1 MSGTLR
7 YGMVSGI
14 VAGVVAAV
22 MGLLLFITF
31 HSFNSTIFAT
41 ILSAVGTLIATLFL
55 GLLVVIVVIVLVAI
69 FGGNPAE
76 AIRKFFEE
84 LLAPIS
90 AVITL
95 GYFQGLGYSLGVS
108 SFNSIFTIFMAVSG
122 ILIAVGF
129 FLKFRQERR
138 STYLLRGFFA
148 IVGIT
153 VAGILIYLCL
163 SPVANYALGTL
174 SLALLF
180 SAYPNYLY
188 LNIAAVLLLLAFMGL
203 GIMQLRDRQESA
215 KPTLCAGVGIMQVL
229 SGILFLGGAVSYIM
243 FIPGFAS
250 MLITLILWLPYAWSE
265 YEAAPSLPKKPS
277 KKPPQEGV
285 QKWE

>member
-1 MSGTLR
+1 MLETYR
-7 YGMVSGI
+7 YGMMSGI
-14 VAGVVAAV
+14 VAGIVAAV
-22 MGLLLFITF
+22 MGLLLFTTF

-41 ILSAVGTLIATLFL
+41 ILSAIGTLIATLFL
-55 GLLVVIVVIVLVAI
+55 GLLVVIIVIVLIAI

-90 AVITL
+90 AVIML
-95 GYFQGLGYSLGVS
+95 GYLQGLGYSLSVS
-108 SFNSIFTIFMAVSG
+108 SFNPIFTIFMAISG

-138 STYLLRGFFA
+138 SSYLLRGFFA
-148 IVGIT
+148 IMGIT
-153 VAGILIYLCL
+153 VAGILIYLGL
-163 SPVANYALGTL
+163 SPVANYALGAL

-180 SAYPNYLY
+180 TAYPNYLY

-215 KPTLCAGVGIMQVL
+215 KPTLCTGVGIMEVL
-229 SGILFLGGAVSYIM
+229 SGILFLGGTVSYIM

-250 MLITLILWLPYAWSE
+250 MLITLVLWIPYTWSE
-265 YEAAPSLPKKPS
+265 NGAAPSLPKKAS
-277 KKPPQEGV
+277 RKGPQEGV